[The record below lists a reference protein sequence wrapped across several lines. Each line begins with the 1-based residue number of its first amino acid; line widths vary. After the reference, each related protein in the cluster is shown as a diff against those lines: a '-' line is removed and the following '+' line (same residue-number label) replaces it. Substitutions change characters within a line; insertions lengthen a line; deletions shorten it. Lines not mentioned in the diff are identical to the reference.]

1 MFKWQQHCVYNFS
14 VQFSVQCFEKS
25 KLNNMEYS
33 LLFCTCPDEAIA
45 LSLAKQVVEAKLAA
59 CVNVVPHLH
68 SVYRWKNSIET
79 SKEVLMIIK
88 TKSQTYK
95 ALENFL
101 TEAHPYECPEIIA
114 CAITQGSPKYLQ
126 WIDEALANPV

>member
-1 MFKWQQHCVYNFS
+1 
-14 VQFSVQCFEKS
+14 
-25 KLNNMEYS
+25 MEYS